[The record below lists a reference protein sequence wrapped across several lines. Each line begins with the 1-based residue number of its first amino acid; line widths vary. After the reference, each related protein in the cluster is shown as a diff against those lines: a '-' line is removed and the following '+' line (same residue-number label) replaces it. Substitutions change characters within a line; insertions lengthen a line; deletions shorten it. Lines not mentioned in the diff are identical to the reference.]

1 MAMDVTVMKRLFSFC
16 HPSSAFRLR
25 ALAAVMLAGLL
36 CQPLC
41 AQQDNPAAAAEKVIS
56 FGDDMLNYRAT
67 QPDDAVARLRDKIEK
82 GETTLAY
89 DERYGYLLSVLR
101 EFDIPLSSQMLVF
114 TKTSLQRPSIS
125 PKSPRAIFFNDEVY
139 VAWAPDAPLL
149 EVSTAEPQ
157 MGGVWYKL
165 SQKKAESPRFSRDN
179 RCLECHVTSKTM
191 GVPGHLIRSMI
202 PDETGKI
209 NLLDSRRQ
217 VTQNTPFEKRWGGW
231 YVTGTHGDQ
240 HHLGNL
246 FGDADRERVD
256 REPDFRSN
264 ITDLKPF
271 FNVDAYP
278 APTSDIVALMVFE
291 HQVHMHNLI
300 TLLNYESRVHLARY
314 GHVNYLKG
322 LTDDFVKYMLY
333 ANEPE
338 LTDPIA
344 GNSDFAKQF
353 AARGSKDKQGRSLRE
368 FDLKTRVFKY
378 PCSYL
383 IHSAAFDGL
392 PKPTK
397 KHVYRRLWDALNGEG
412 DKELAGHLSPETR
425 AAILQILKETISDL
439 PVYWSL

>member
-1 MAMDVTVMKRLFSFC
+1 MAFDVTVMKRLLSFS
-16 HPSSAFRLR
+16 PSIFARR
-25 ALAAVMLAGLL
+25 HWALAALMLTGLYCERL
-36 CQPLC
+36 L
-41 AQQDNPAAAAEKVIS
+41 AQQDDPAVAEQRVIS
-56 FGDDMLNYRAT
+56 FGDDMLNYRSTTPAG
-67 QPDDAVARLRDKIEK
+67 PVARLRDKIAR
-82 GETTLAY
+82 GETSLAH
-89 DERYGYLLSVLR
+89 DEHYGYLLSVLR

-114 TKTSLQRPSIS
+114 TKTSLQRPNIS

-149 EVSTAEPQ
+149 EVSSAEPQ

-165 SQKKAESPRFSRDN
+165 SQKKAESPRFARDN

-246 FGDADRERVD
+246 FGAADRERVE

-322 LTDDFVKYMLY
+322 LIDDFVSYMLY
-333 ANEPE
+333 ANEPR
-338 LTDPIA
+338 LTDRIA
-344 GNSDFAKQF
+344 GNSDFAERF
-353 AARGSKDKQGRSLRE
+353 AARGPKDKQGRSLRE

-383 IHSAAFDGL
+383 IHSDAFDGL

-397 KHVYRRLWDALNGEG
+397 KQIYRRLWDALNGEG
-412 DKELAGHLSPETR
+412 GKSFAGRLSPETR
-425 AAILQILKETISDL
+425 AAILQILKDTKSDL